1 MVLGNVTLQP
11 GNPREELVYFI
22 EDSTIAGGT
31 LCSLFNQEIAKLAD
45 AVVLLEEELIK
56 EEDWNLKW
64 KEHFRPVPLGKSLMV
79 IAPWMEHQPDS
90 ERLPLIIDPGQGFGT
105 GHHPST
111 ALAVEMLEIYL
122 DKLDHKP
129 NRLLDVGSG
138 SGILAIVACLLGID
152 KTYALDHDPNVLVEI
167 RRNAGLNHL
176 ESRILLFR
184 ANKACLTAPVSLV
197 ICNMLLEELRGMAG
211 ELAGAT
217 AEEGNLI
224 CSGLRVEQVPEL
236 EKEFIKLGMQQSG
249 RLNRDGWSAVMFRY

>member
-1 MVLGNVTLQP
+1 
-11 GNPREELVYFI
+11 
-22 EDSTIAGGT
+22 
-31 LCSLFNQEIAKLAD
+31 
-45 AVVLLEEELIK
+45 
-56 EEDWNLKW
+56 
-64 KEHFRPVPLGKSLMV
+64 
-79 IAPWMEHQPDS
+79 MEHQPDS
-90 ERLPLIIDPGQGFGT
+90 ERIPLIIDPGQGFGT

-138 SGILAIVACLLGID
+138 SGILALVACLLGID

-184 ANKACLTAPVSLV
+184 TNKACMNAPVSLV

-211 ELAGAT
+211 KLAGAT

>member
-1 MVLGNVTLQP
+1 MRSEPLILQP
-11 GNPREELVYFI
+11 GNPREELVNFN

-138 SGILAIVACLLGID
+138 SGILAIGPGRYKEVKATISS
-152 KTYALDHDPNVLVEI
+152 I
-167 RRNAGLNHL
+167 QFGLNFL
-176 ESRILLFR
+176 MY
-184 ANKACLTAPVSLV
+184 SLMPSDS
-197 ICNMLLEELRGMAG
+197 N
-211 ELAGAT
+211 
-217 AEEGNLI
+217 
-224 CSGLRVEQVPEL
+224 
-236 EKEFIKLGMQQSG
+236 
-249 RLNRDGWSAVMFRY
+249 